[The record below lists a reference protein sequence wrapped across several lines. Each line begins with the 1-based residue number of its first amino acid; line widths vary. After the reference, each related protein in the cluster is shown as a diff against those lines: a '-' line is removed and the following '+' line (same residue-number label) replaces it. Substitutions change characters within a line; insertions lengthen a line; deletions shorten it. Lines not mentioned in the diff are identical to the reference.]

1 MVEVE
6 LEDTGELVRV
16 ETRFLEQVSTGLIHI
31 KLKIAYTPIIRRVKI

>member
-31 KLKIAYTPIIRRVKI
+31 ELKISKFNFLRIHF